1 MILAIN
7 STTINTDLLSVVE
20 RIKLRLKCFNIVAYK
35 LLGGETVV
43 TVRQAAVSVRQKPQS
58 FKEFLK
64 KKEVKAWK
72 VQMPNNCM
80 ADMIPL
86 SSAAAYWQYL
96 NTSGKGNVL
105 TKLGEQMCN
114 CLGEDKGVV
123 VESEPYSVQVKSME
137 VEQCGFPNRKI
148 SQETWEITSSGVK
161 QRVDS
166 LENRLGQLEQKLAK
180 LQVQNELQ

>member
-20 RIKLRLKCFNIVAYK
+20 RIKFRLKCFNIVAYK

-72 VQMPNNCM
+72 VQMPNNCI
-80 ADMIPL
+80 ADMIYL
-86 SSAAAYWQYL
+86 STAGAYWQYL
-96 NTSGKGNVL
+96 NASGRGNIL
-105 TKLGEQMCN
+105 TKLGQEMCR
-114 CLGEDKGVV
+114 CLEEGKRLAA
-123 VESEPYSVQVKSME
+123 ESELCSESIKSMDFK
-137 VEQCGFPNRKI
+137 QCDFPSRKI
-148 SQETWEITSSGVK
+148 SKETWEKTSSGFK

-166 LENRLGQLEQKLAK
+166 LEKRLGQLEQQLEK
-180 LQVQNELQ
+180 LQVQHE